1 MRDLFFILWIH
12 IAQTTQVTSNVKLL
26 VLDFWWAPPIV
37 QGPAS
42 PGEKSIRDESNLV
55 KIPELQIACH
65 RRDVSHL
72 KPIHRLSTWKFQ
84 FSTQPNMTTENS
96 LMSPFPSKFWFIIYL
111 HLKKKKRTDFSL
123 LNVSLSSSWS
133 LTECIE
139 AFSIPS
145 SFHLWIL
152 SSPILVLCRQI
163 DTSRTFNFLGVET
176 LLPSLTA
183 PLGQV
188 NFAGPV
194 CSPPLYKL
202 TWIDQ

>member
-1 MRDLFFILWIH
+1 MGDLFFILWIH
-12 IAQTTQVTSNVKLL
+12 IAQSTQVNSNVKLL

-42 PGEKSIRDESNLV
+42 PGDKSIRDESNLV

-72 KPIHRLSTWKFQ
+72 KPIHRLSTWKLH
-84 FSTQPNMTTENS
+84 FSIRPYMTAENS
-96 LMSPFPSKFWFIIYL
+96 QCLLLQVLI
-111 HLKKKKRTDFSL
+111 HKKTKERKDFSL

-139 AFSIPS
+139 AFTIPS

-163 DTSRTFNFLGVET
+163 DTSRTFNFSVWK
-176 LLPSLTA
+176 PC
-183 PLGQV
+183 
-188 NFAGPV
+188 F
-194 CSPPLYKL
+194 PPWRLR
-202 TWIDQ
+202 

>member
-1 MRDLFFILWIH
+1 MGDLFFILWIH
-12 IAQTTQVTSNVKLL
+12 IAQSTQVNSNVKLL

-72 KPIHRLSTWKFQ
+72 KPIHRLSTWKLH
-84 FSTQPNMTTENS
+84 FSIRPYMTAENS
-96 LMSPFPSKFWFIIYL
+96 QCLLLQVLI
-111 HLKKKKRTDFSL
+111 HKKTKERKDFSL

-139 AFSIPS
+139 AFTIPS
-145 SFHLWIL
+145 SFHLWMDTIL
-152 SSPILVLCRQI
+152 TNSCLCRQI
-163 DTSRTFNFLGVET
+163 DASRRFNFLGVET

-202 TWIDQ
+202 TCIDQ

>member
-1 MRDLFFILWIH
+1 MDTHCTNNTGYLW
-12 IAQTTQVTSNVKLL
+12 QVTSNVKLL

-65 RRDVSHL
+65 RRDASHL
-72 KPIHRLSTWKFQ
+72 KPIHRLSTWKLH
-84 FSTQPNMTTENS
+84 FSIRPYMTAENS
-96 LMSPFPSKFWFIIYL
+96 QCLLLQVLIHTKT
-111 HLKKKKRTDFSL
+111 KERKDFSL

-139 AFSIPS
+139 AFTIPS
-145 SFHLWIL
+145 SFHLWMDTIL
-152 SSPILVLCRQI
+152 TNSCLCRQI
-163 DTSRTFNFLGVET
+163 DASRTFNFLGVET

-202 TWIDQ
+202 TCIDQ

>member
-1 MRDLFFILWIH
+1 MGDLFFILWIH
-12 IAQTTQVTSNVKLL
+12 IAQLTQITCDVKLL

-42 PGEKSIRDESNLV
+42 PGDKSIRDEPNLV

-72 KPIHRLSTWKFQ
+72 KPIHRLSTWKLH
-84 FSTQPNMTTENS
+84 FSIRPYMTAENS
-96 LMSPFPSKFWFIIYL
+96 QCLLLQVLI
-111 HLKKKKRTDFSL
+111 HKKTKERKDFSL

-139 AFSIPS
+139 AFTIPS

-152 SSPILVLCRQI
+152 SSPILVC
-163 DTSRTFNFLGVET
+163 V
-176 LLPSLTA
+176 
-183 PLGQV
+183 V
-188 NFAGPV
+188 
-194 CSPPLYKL
+194 KL
-202 TWIDQ
+202 TLQEDSIFSVWKPCFPPSRLR